1 MKKFDPKVLPYLAAT
16 VQAVLFAI
24 AGNAYFENFGWLVG
38 LLMGVIV
45 NASLAV
51 SASRISEI
59 ARQRKP
65 LAWISLVAL
74 FSLSPAVI
82 CSSLGWSVANLVWS
96 LAADLAIVL
105 TGATTGKSLL
115 SHEQP
120 AKVAQAKPAKK
131 KSRSAEFRCNH
142 AGAGCDRKFASQ
154 NAANAHARR
163 CAYKPMAV
171 MVEEKV
177 TRA

>member
-16 VQAVLFAI
+16 VQAVLYAI
-24 AGNAYFENFGWLVG
+24 AGNAYFDSFGWLVG
-38 LLMGVIV
+38 LLMGIVV

-82 CSSLGWSVANLVWS
+82 CSSLGWSVSNLVWS
-96 LAADLAIVL
+96 LAADL
-105 TGATTGKSLL
+105 
-115 SHEQP
+115 
-120 AKVAQAKPAKK
+120 
-131 KSRSAEFRCNH
+131 
-142 AGAGCDRKFASQ
+142 
-154 NAANAHARR
+154 
-163 CAYKPMAV
+163 
-171 MVEEKV
+171 
-177 TRA
+177 